1 MMSVKYKNG
10 FVLPLTVFLIL
21 LLVAAALAST
31 AFTIQFLA
39 DSDTNA
45 ARTEALL
52 AAEAGI
58 EYAIQELN
66 QTPAG
71 DGVITATELVS
82 NTEQGRVTY
91 TTSVSNGSVNEK
103 NITSIGQVYIPQ
115 NATQPVATR
124 RVQATTVG
132 TSSDSGTTVKA
143 GQRLEM
149 SNSSTVTNG
158 IVRVNGRIIMSNS
171 SKIGTA
177 QTPVNV
183 HVGNFA
189 CSNPSYPSACSTS
202 NPITLNN
209 SAEIYGDVRANNQQ
223 TSTGMTNNGL
233 IATSGVEANPLDGA
247 YLSSV
252 HDRVAQKNA
261 VSNTI
266 SAATASCTTNNGTK
280 TWAANTKITA
290 GTVTISK
297 SCKVTVLGDVWI
309 VGNLSMINSGGLV
322 VGDGITDRPDI
333 MIDGQLGISM
343 ANSSTVTANSSDTG
357 VRLLAYYSTDSC
369 NPNCSDVVGSD
380 LDTSEEI
387 TTVNL
392 KNSSLAPGASF
403 YAVWSKVELANG
415 GSVGSLLGQ
424 VISLSNPSNVTFGEE
439 LSSGD
444 KVWTIQNY
452 RRL

>member
-1 MMSVKYKNG
+1 MMNTKRNNG

-39 DSDTNA
+39 DSDTNG
-45 ARTEALL
+45 ARSEALL
-52 AAEAGI
+52 AAEGGV

-66 QTPAG
+66 QTPPG
-71 DGVITATELVS
+71 DGVIALTELVN

-91 TTSVSNGSVNEK
+91 TTSVSNGSNNEK
-103 NITSIGQVYIPQ
+103 IITSVGSVYIPQ
-115 NATQPVATR
+115 NAPQPVATR
-124 RVQATTVG
+124 RVQATAVG
-132 TSSDSGTTVKA
+132 TAVDGGTTVKA

-149 SNSSTVTNG
+149 SNPSTVTNG
-158 IVRVNGRIIMSNS
+158 IIRTNGKIIMSNF

-183 HVGNFA
+183 YVGNFA
-189 CSNPSYPSACSTS
+189 CSPNYPSACSTS

-209 SAEIYGDVRANNQQ
+209 TAHIYGDVRANNQQ

-233 IATSGVEANPLDGA
+233 IATSGVAENPLDGA

-252 HDRVAQKNA
+252 HDRIAQKNA
-261 VSNTI
+261 VSSTI
-266 SAATASCTTNNGTK
+266 SPAAASCTTNNGTK
-280 TWAANTKITA
+280 VWQANTKISA

-297 SCKVTVLGDVWI
+297 SCKVTVQGDVWI
-309 VGNLSMINSGGLV
+309 VGDLSMLNSGGLV
-322 VGDGITDRPDI
+322 VNNGITDRPDV

-343 ANSSTVTANSSDTG
+343 NNSSTITANSSDTG
-357 VRLLAYYSTDSC
+357 VRFLTYYSTASC
-369 NPNCSDVVGSD
+369 NPDCADVAGSD
-380 LDTSEEI
+380 LDASEEI

-403 YAVWSKVELANG
+403 YAVWSKVDLANG
-415 GSVGSLLGQ
+415 GSVGSLVGQ
-424 VISLSNPSNVTFGEE
+424 VISLSNTGNVTFGEE